1 MSFSSSDDT
10 SSKNTNNTNK
20 TWFQQNKLAC
30 VGGLWLTCMTGTF
43 FFQHVLQNSKTRT
56 SVKVIHSR
64 LYSQAIT
71 LSALLAESGVEYYDR
86 RYNNKGRGA
95 VERTDP
101 FEYKHRRAAA
111 AASTDTAASSR

>member
-1 MSFSSSDDT
+1 MSFSSSDDPT
-10 SSKNTNNTNK
+10 SKNTHTNKK

-43 FFQHVLQNSKTRT
+43 FWQHVLQNSKTRT

-71 LSALLAESGVEYYDR
+71 LSALLAASGVEYYDR
-86 RYNNKGRGA
+86 RYNNKGSAA
-95 VERTDP
+95 VKRTDP

-111 AASTDTAASSR
+111 ASTDAAASSR